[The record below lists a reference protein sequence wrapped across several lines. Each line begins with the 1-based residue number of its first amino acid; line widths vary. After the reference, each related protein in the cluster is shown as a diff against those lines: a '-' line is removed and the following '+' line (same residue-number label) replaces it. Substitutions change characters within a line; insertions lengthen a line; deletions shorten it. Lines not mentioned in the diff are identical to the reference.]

1 VQMLFRPVVHA
12 TLFCLP
18 FILGAADAMAQGAK
32 PQPGATQT
40 YARRDECVEAGWLSA
55 AQCENAYRNARAEFE
70 EKTPRYAARASCE
83 RAHKRC
89 GVQLSGAGFEA
100 LARGG
105 ATYVPR
111 FAGIRV
117 NGIGDR
123 ATATPVVEGGGKLA
137 FAARQVAAL
146 DNRVASRRPVA
157 QEARAASG
165 RNAGGAQFSGQGT
178 SGPFA
183 RRGDRDDTVRVPMQQ
198 KELGQS
204 AAPGLYVDRD
214 GVEWYRPSRRR

>member
-1 VQMLFRPVVHA
+1 MFRPVVHA

-18 FILGAADAMAQGAK
+18 LLFCAADAAAQAAK
-32 PQPGATQT
+32 PQAGAAQT
-40 YARRDECVEAGWLSA
+40 YARRDECVEAGRLTD

-70 EKTPRYAARASCE
+70 EKTPRYAGRASCE
-83 RAHKRC
+83 RVHKRC

-117 NGIGDR
+117 SGSGAS
-123 ATATPVVEGGGKLA
+123 ATATPLVEGGGKLS
-137 FAARQVAAL
+137 FGARQVATL
-146 DNRVASRRPVA
+146 DNRVASRRSVMQDP
-157 QEARAASG
+157 RAASR
-165 RNAGGAQFSGQGT
+165 RNDGGQQFTGQGT

>member
-1 VQMLFRPVVHA
+1 MFRSFFHA
-12 TLFCLP
+12 ALLCLP
-18 FILGAADAMAQGAK
+18 LTLGAATAYAQAAK
-32 PQPGATQT
+32 PQTGASQT
-40 YARRDECVEAGWLSA
+40 YARRDECVEAGRLSD

-70 EKTPRYAARASCE
+70 EKTPRYAGRASCE
-83 RAHKRC
+83 RVHKRC
-89 GVQLSGAGFEA
+89 GVQVSGAGFEA

-111 FAGIRV
+111 FGGIRV
-117 NGIGDR
+117 NGSGAS
-123 ATATPVVEGGGKLA
+123 ATATPVVEGGGKLS

-146 DNRVASRRPVA
+146 DNRVANRRAVT
-157 QEARAASG
+157 QEPRAASRRNEGG
-165 RNAGGAQFSGQGT
+165 RQFTGQGT

-183 RRGDRDDTVRVPMQQ
+183 RRGDRDDTVRVPMER